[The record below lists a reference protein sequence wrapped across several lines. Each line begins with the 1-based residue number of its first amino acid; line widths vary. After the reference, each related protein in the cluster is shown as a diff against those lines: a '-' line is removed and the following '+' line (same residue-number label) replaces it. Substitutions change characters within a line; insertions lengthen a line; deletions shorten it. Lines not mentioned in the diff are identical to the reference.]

1 MERKQKPK
9 NQFESEMT
17 RMMETVI
24 LKLDG
29 YDSRF
34 DRLETRFDRLE
45 TRFDHLE
52 KEVSEI
58 KSDVRII
65 KGQFSDVVSIVIE
78 DGKRITKLEGEV
90 SELQGS
96 IH

>member
-1 MERKQKPK
+1 MDEKQKPK

-24 LKLDG
+24 LKLEG
-29 YDSRF
+29 YEGRF
-34 DRLETRFDRLE
+34 DGLEK
-45 TRFDHLE
+45 RFDHLE

-65 KGQFSDVVSIVIE
+65 KGQFSNVVSTVIE
-78 DGKRITKLEGEV
+78 DGKRITRLEGEV
-90 SELQGS
+90 AELQGN